1 MYAAAYWWM
10 SLRRDRTQ
18 PIVVGHMFD
27 FDSFPEANFRVTF
40 NFRKAD
46 IVRLK
51 AILQLPDVLILDN
64 RDKIEA
70 KVGLCVFLKRLR
82 SAGTLNDVAYMLNIS
97 ATRVSRIF
105 NFVLQIIYE
114 FCHEDI
120 KFSHVI
126 SIERMKIYSNCIQEK
141 GSPLNGCWGF
151 IDGTV
156 RRICRPGQLQEG
168 TYNGHKKYTAL
179 KYQGV
184 CAPDGLIVSLAGPE
198 SGRTHDI
205 QMLRVSG
212 LLEALED
219 YDYEEHDGNLFIYG
233 DAGYQD
239 SRYLLTGFSG
249 AALTAEQKQFN
260 YSMSKVRECVEWS
273 FAKVINLWKFVDFH
287 KNQKSLQAP
296 VGKQYIV
303 AVYLTNCHTCLYGSQ
318 TSDYFKCTP
327 PSIHEYVNK
336 PNDEDYLFNFVFLL
350 PKSTPTL

>member
-27 FDSFPEANFRVTF
+27 FDSFPEGNFRATF
-40 NFRKAD
+40 NLRKAD

-51 AILQLPDVLILDN
+51 AILQLPDVLILGN
-64 RDKIEA
+64 RDKIDA

-97 ATRVSRIF
+97 ATGVSRIF
-105 NFVLQIIYE
+105 NFSLQIIYE
-114 FCHEDI
+114 FYQEDI
-120 KFSHVI
+120 KFSQVV
-126 SIERMKIYSNCIQEK
+126 SIDSMNMYCNCIKEQ

-151 IDGTV
+151 IDGT
-156 RRICRPGQLQEG
+156 
-168 TYNGHKKYTAL
+168 KYTAL

-205 QMLRVSG
+205 QMLRESG
-212 LLEALED
+212 VPKALEN

-233 DAGYQD
+233 DAGYHD

-249 AALTAEQKQFN
+249 AALTAEQKQFIL
-260 YSMSKVRECVEWS
+260 SMSKVRECVEWS
-273 FAKVINLWKFVDFH
+273 FAK
-287 KNQKSLQAP
+287 NQKSLQAP
-296 VGKQYIV
+296 VGKLV
-303 AVYLTNCHTCLYGSQ
+303 
-318 TSDYFKCTP
+318 
-327 PSIHEYVNK
+327 SIHA
-336 PNDEDYLFNFVFLL
+336 
-350 PKSTPTL
+350 